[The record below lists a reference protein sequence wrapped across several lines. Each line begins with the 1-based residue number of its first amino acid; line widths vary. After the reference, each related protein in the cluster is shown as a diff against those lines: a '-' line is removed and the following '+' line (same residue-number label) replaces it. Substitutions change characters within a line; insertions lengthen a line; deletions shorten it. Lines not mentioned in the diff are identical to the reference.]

1 VIEPTVDRQK
11 SRWSIPVRADDR
23 SQQIVPP
30 MRRRRGGG
38 EVGRTAYGPREQCGN
53 DGCGRGPWRASA
65 SRDEAKQWNANG
77 WAEAVWEERGIP
89 PLSVLLLFIYTT
101 FFKKQHL
108 TILLFYHNK

>member
-1 VIEPTVDRQK
+1 MPAITVC
-11 SRWSIPVRADDR
+11 S
-23 SQQIVPP
+23 IVPP

-77 WAEAVWEERGIP
+77 WAEAVWEERGIR
-89 PLSVLLLFIYTT
+89 PLSILLLFIYTT
-101 FFKKQHL
+101 F
-108 TILLFYHNK
+108 